1 VCNIATKSP
10 QIRRRSDGSERMT
23 VRVKVTP
30 DADGVVRLTCG
41 GSDLELEVQPAA
53 GGGSSTSPGGT
64 SSAGGSGHNPI
75 GDTILS
81 LRGATWRVSGAEAEA
96 LGQPTKRIAIDA
108 DTIDVH
114 AVAAL
119 AERYERRHPTAPKP
133 LFHINLNPD
142 DPARR

>member
-1 VCNIATKSP
+1 MS
-10 QIRRRSDGSERMT
+10 

-30 DADGVVRLTCG
+30 DADGIVRLTCG
-41 GSDLELEVQPAA
+41 GSDLELDVQPAP
-53 GGGSSTSPGGT
+53 GGGSAASPGGSA
-64 SSAGGSGHNPI
+64 SSGGAGHNPI
-75 GDTILS
+75 GDTIFS

-96 LGQPTKRIAIDA
+96 LGQPTKTIAIDA

-142 DPARR
+142 DPTSR